1 MSIIGFNFEKISV
14 ERKKVPQGEIKIS
27 NNVRLTDVREEK
39 INVGEAHKALKVGFE
54 YKLEYG
60 SDTGNLML
68 TGNVIYLDDKKK
80 QDSIIE
86 AWNAKK
92 PLDTKFSLS
101 ITNTVLAKCNI
112 KAIELCSEVNLPTH
126 IAMPVAKP
134 KGAKTAKESKE
145 SSYIG

>member
-39 INVGEAHKALKVGFE
+39 INVGDAHKALKVGFE
-54 YKLEYG
+54 YKLDYG
-60 SDTGNLML
+60 DTGNLML

-80 QDSIIE
+80 QDSIVE
-86 AWNAKK
+86 AWTAKK
-92 PLDTKFSLS
+92 PLDNKFSLS

-134 KGAKTAKESKE
+134 KGAKTPKE

>member
-14 ERKKVPQGEIKIS
+14 ERKKAPQGEIKIS
-27 NNVRLTDVREEK
+27 NNVRLTDIKEEK
-39 INVGEAHKALKVGFE
+39 INVGDAHKALKVGFE

-60 SDTGNLML
+60 SDIGSLML
-68 TGNVIYLDDKKK
+68 TGNIIYLDDKKK

-86 AWNAKK
+86 AWVAKK
-92 PLDTKFSLS
+92 PLETKFSLTVTNS
-101 ITNTVLAKCNI
+101 ILVKCNI
-112 KAIELCSEVNLPTH
+112 KAIELCAEVNLPTH

-134 KGAKTAKESKE
+134 KGAKTPKE